1 MLLCIY
7 EGGALVHSSADLS
20 MATDTEGL
28 IHVIPYGQR
37 EAFICLPGH

>member
-7 EGGALVHSSADLS
+7 EGDALVHSSADLS

-28 IHVIPYGQR
+28 IHVILYGLIKLR
-37 EAFICLPGH
+37 PSSAC